1 MADTPR
7 SLPERFTHPS
17 AVEYFAYFIA
27 IAFVAWSFSSVGI
40 SLSEFATGLPNMGRF
55 LSEMFPPD
63 LSRFGAV
70 MKSILETFQIALVGA
85 ILGILFG
92 FLLAIPATRH
102 LTPHPIV
109 YTLARSIIAL
119 FRTIP
124 DLIWAIFFV
133 ATVGLG
139 AFAGTLAIVVDTI
152 GFCGRFFA
160 EAMEE
165 TDRGPQD
172 ALAAIGAN
180 RSGIIFSAV
189 VPAAMPSFVNTGLF
203 SLEKAVRSSV
213 VLGLVG
219 AGGIGIE
226 LKVAMDMFMYSQAA
240 TIILLVFVLV
250 LIVERLSSHIRNRY
264 LQTT

>member
-1 MADTPR
+1 MVDSPR
-7 SLPERFTHPS
+7 LLPARFTHPS
-17 AVEYFAYFIA
+17 AVEYCAYFVTV
-27 IAFVAWSFSSVGI
+27 AFLAWSFSSVGI
-40 SLSEFATGLPNMGRF
+40 SISEFATGLPNMGRL

-70 MKSILETFQIALVGA
+70 LKSILETFQIAFVGA
-85 ILGILFG
+85 VLGIIFG
-92 FLLAIPATRH
+92 FILAIPATRQ
-102 LTPHPIV
+102 LSPHPVV
-109 YTLARSIIAL
+109 YSLARGIIAL

-172 ALAAIGAN
+172 ALVAIGAN
-180 RSGIIFSAV
+180 PTGIIFSAV

-240 TIILLVFVLV
+240 TIILLIFILV
-250 LIVERLSSHIRNRY
+250 LLVEHLSRHIRNRY
-264 LQTT
+264 LELS

>member
-1 MADTPR
+1 MADSSR
-7 SLPERFTHPS
+7 ALPARFTHPS
-17 AVEYFAYFIA
+17 AFEYCAYVMV
-27 IAFVAWSFSSVGI
+27 IAFLVWSFSSVGI
-40 SLSEFATGLPNMGRF
+40 SLSEMATGLPNMARF

-63 LSRFGAV
+63 LSRFGPV
-70 MKSILETFQIALVGA
+70 MKSILVTFQIALVGA
-85 ILGILFG
+85 VLGILFG

-102 LTPHPIV
+102 LSPHPLA
-109 YTLARSIIAL
+109 YTLARSVIAL
-119 FRTIP
+119 FRSIP

-165 TDRGPQD
+165 IDRGPQH

-180 RSGIIFSAV
+180 RSGIIFSSV
-189 VPAAMPSFVNTGLF
+189 VPAVMPSFVNTALF

-226 LKVAMDMFMYSQAA
+226 LKVAMDMFMYAQAA
-240 TIILLVFVLV
+240 TIIILVFIMV

-264 LQTT
+264 LQSS

>member
-119 FRTIP
+119 F
-124 DLIWAIFFV
+124 
-133 ATVGLG
+133 
-139 AFAGTLAIVVDTI
+139 
-152 GFCGRFFA
+152 
-160 EAMEE
+160 
-165 TDRGPQD
+165 
-172 ALAAIGAN
+172 
-180 RSGIIFSAV
+180 
-189 VPAAMPSFVNTGLF
+189 
-203 SLEKAVRSSV
+203 
-213 VLGLVG
+213 
-219 AGGIGIE
+219 
-226 LKVAMDMFMYSQAA
+226 
-240 TIILLVFVLV
+240 
-250 LIVERLSSHIRNRY
+250 
-264 LQTT
+264 